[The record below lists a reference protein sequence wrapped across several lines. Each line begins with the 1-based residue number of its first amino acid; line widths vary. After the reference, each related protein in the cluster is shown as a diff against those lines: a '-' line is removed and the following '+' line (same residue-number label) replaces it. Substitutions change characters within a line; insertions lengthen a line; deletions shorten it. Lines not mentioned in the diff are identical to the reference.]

1 MQYLYLAHMFR
12 YIVMHIMCIS
22 TVYIYMYIY
31 MYMYIYKYVCI
42 HVHVAHKHADTHN
55 TSESNVISWDSPA
68 PTAQVPPGR
77 RERSGER
84 RVTR

>member
-1 MQYLYLAHMFR
+1 
-12 YIVMHIMCIS
+12 
-22 TVYIYMYIY
+22 